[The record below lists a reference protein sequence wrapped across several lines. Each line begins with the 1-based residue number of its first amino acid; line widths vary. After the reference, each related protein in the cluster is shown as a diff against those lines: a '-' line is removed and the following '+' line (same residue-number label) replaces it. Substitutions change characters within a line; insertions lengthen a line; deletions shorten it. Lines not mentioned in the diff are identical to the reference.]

1 MRISL
6 TFDFGRNEPTILTHI
21 LLYIKIHFKANK
33 NAPFLT
39 LFSVNFLKRRF
50 FAVEPFG
57 LFQFLQSF
65 LSQTPENTP
74 KAEEPNAINPDK
86 RSDEFAPSPA
96 KPKAESTTEPQTRPE
111 ADSSNQAIL
120 SFMQAHETR
129 AKRIK
134 KT

>member
-65 LSQTPENTP
+65 LSQNPESTP
-74 KAEEPNAINPDK
+74 KAEDPNAINPEK
-86 RSDEFAPSPA
+86 HS
-96 KPKAESTTEPQTRPE
+96 AESASPDEANPQSE
-111 ADSSNQAIL
+111 AQIQADSSNQAIL

-129 AKRIK
+129 ARRIK
-134 KT
+134 KM

>member
-1 MRISL
+1 MCISL

-33 NAPFLT
+33 NTPFFT

-57 LFQFLQSF
+57 LFEFLQSF
-65 LSQTPENTP
+65 LSQNPKNARDSEAPDTIESEKRAEDPVAKTSAEPE
-74 KAEEPNAINPDK
+74 
-86 RSDEFAPSPA
+86 
-96 KPKAESTTEPQTRPE
+96 TEIE

-120 SFMQAHETR
+120 SFMQAHESR
-129 AKRIK
+129 ARRIK
-134 KT
+134 KL

>member
-65 LSQTPENTP
+65 LAQNPENANEAQAPDTSESE
-74 KAEEPNAINPDK
+74 KQAEE
-86 RSDEFAPSPA
+86 SAPKTS
-96 KPKAESTTEPQTRPE
+96 AEPE
-111 ADSSNQAIL
+111 SEMETDSSNQAIL

-134 KT
+134 KL